1 MPEQNTIAVWDPLI
15 RLFHWSLVA
24 AFLVAYLTEDDLMTL
39 HVWAGYTVL
48 GLIGFRLLW
57 GIVGTRH
64 ARFTDFVRSPSV
76 VLAYLRDIAAQRAKR
91 HLGHNPAGG
100 AMVIVLLVTLLLI
113 GLTGLGVY
121 AVEEHAGPLAGMLGG
136 LVHDAEEFLEEAHEW
151 LANLAVVLIVLH
163 VAGVV
168 LAGRQHGEN
177 LVRAMINGRKRA
189 AERR

>member
-76 VLAYLRDIAAQRAKR
+76 VLAYLRDIAAQRASAISVTTR
-91 HLGHNPAGG
+91 PAG
-100 AMVIVLLVTLLLI
+100 
-113 GLTGLGVY
+113 
-121 AVEEHAGPLAGMLGG
+121 P
-136 LVHDAEEFLEEAHEW
+136 W
-151 LANLAVVLIVLH
+151 
-163 VAGVV
+163 
-168 LAGRQHGEN
+168 
-177 LVRAMINGRKRA
+177 
-189 AERR
+189 